1 MRYPEGLD
9 LRVRMRKQLAETMG
23 RVFFSDLRAHVARGI
38 VVVVDGSLDLLDV
51 AEALAT
57 NDTALVDTWI
67 GKNLLTKPSL
77 EQLDRWSRIPDAR
90 WDSLVVAPFV
100 LIWEHPPPN

>member
-1 MRYPEGLD
+1 MRYDEAEPP
-9 LRVRMRKQLAETMG
+9 MRKQLAGTMG
-23 RVFFSDLRAHVARGI
+23 RVFFSDLRAHVARGV
-38 VVVVDGSLDLLDV
+38 VVVVDGSIDLLDV

-57 NDTALVDTWI
+57 NDTVRVDAWI
-67 GKNLLTKPSL
+67 GRNLLTKPTL
-77 EQLDRWSRIPDAR
+77 EQLDRWSRIADAR

>member
-1 MRYPEGLD
+1 
-9 LRVRMRKQLAETMG
+9 MRKQLAETMG

-38 VVVVDGSLDLLDV
+38 VVVVDPSIALLDV

-57 NDTALVDTWI
+57 NDTSLVDGWI
-67 GKNLLTKPSL
+67 GKNLLTKPTL
-77 EQLDRWSRIPDAR
+77 EQLDRWSRITDAR

-100 LIWEHPPPN
+100 LIWEHPPPTDRA